1 MEPEPPA
8 VLGEGFADVGPALVA
23 GGNLAGGEVDD
34 SLGDVGGAI
43 TDAFQVVRD
52 PDEPGGALDVARV
65 LVHKRQQLAEDLI
78 VELVDLVIGVP
89 NDSRQVVVALV
100 QGGQAVAQHA
110 DGDVG
115 HARDVDQWLERRIVA
130 HADADLGDALGVV
143 AHALK
148 LGGHLHAGD
157 QHAQVAGHGLLGRH
171 DVDAQLLER
180 QMPLV
185 DVVVFLDDPAR
196 QLQVAQAERLDGTL
210 DRLLNHAADEQE
222 FILHVL
228 ELVFVFGPRRHG
240 DPPS

>member
-1 MEPEPPA
+1 M
-8 VLGEGFADVGPALVA
+8 
-23 GGNLAGGEVDD
+23 
-34 SLGDVGGAI
+34 
-43 TDAFQVVRD
+43 RD

-78 VELVDLVIGVP
+78 VELVDFVICVP
-89 NDSRQVVVALV
+89 NDSRQVVVALI

-110 DGDVG
+110 DSDVR
-115 HARDVDQWLERRIVA
+115 HARDVDQRLQGGIVA

-185 DVVVFLDDPAR
+185 DVIVFLDDPAR
-196 QLQVAQAERLDGTL
+196 KLQVA
-210 DRLLNHAADEQE
+210 
-222 FILHVL
+222 
-228 ELVFVFGPRRHG
+228 
-240 DPPS
+240 